1 MESKVDLVKI
11 DSLSH
16 RLIVKI
22 LHEVNNYSED
32 ITNSLN
38 ISNDEFKEDLYKIIN
53 DKELIDKCIPEY
65 DIEN

>member
-22 LHEVNNYSED
+22 LHEINNYSED

-38 ISNDEFKEDLYKIIN
+38 ISNDEFKKDLYKIIKN
-53 DKELIDKCIPEY
+53 KDIIDKYIL
-65 DIEN
+65 D